1 MAGDDSHVGDGTGQK
16 TYDTVGADLPEG
28 VQAEIPERFQE
39 QNLVMAEDPM
49 DATVQNTSQE
59 QVPLVDEAEGEV
71 YVVTL
76 EEISWN
82 QVNQALSDALV
93 PSTSGEGKL
102 DFGAYYRQ
110 VAKAKIVATEPE
122 VPEEQLATWL
132 TGVKEGIGKQLQQH
146 LPDPVDDIEEQD
158 AKN

>member
-1 MAGDDSHVGDGTGQK
+1 MGSDDPRVGGGTGQK
-16 TYDTVGADLPEG
+16 TYDTVSPDLPDG
-28 VQAEIPERFQE
+28 VQEEIPERFRE

-49 DATVQNTSQE
+49 DATVKNSSE
-59 QVPLVDEAEGEV
+59 KQVPLVDEAEGEV

-76 EEISWN
+76 EDITWN

-93 PSTSGEGKL
+93 PSTSGDGKL